1 MEQLVNSGKVRTIG
15 FCNASCQMIREIISI
30 ATILPST
37 LQIECHP
44 HLNQEKLIRMARE
57 NGLKVTVYSPFGAAS
72 YLSLNMATNSDLL
85 FWNTTIQK
93 ISARH
98 GKTPA
103 QVLLRWA
110 LQRNTFPIC
119 KSSSKARMQEN
130 RTIFDFYLSKEDIEE
145 IDALNIHKRYND
157 PGVFAEAAF
166 GTYCP
171 IYE

>member
-1 MEQLVNSGKVRTIG
+1 
-15 FCNASCQMIREIISI
+15 
-30 ATILPST
+30 
-37 LQIECHP
+37 
-44 HLNQEKLIRMARE
+44 MARE